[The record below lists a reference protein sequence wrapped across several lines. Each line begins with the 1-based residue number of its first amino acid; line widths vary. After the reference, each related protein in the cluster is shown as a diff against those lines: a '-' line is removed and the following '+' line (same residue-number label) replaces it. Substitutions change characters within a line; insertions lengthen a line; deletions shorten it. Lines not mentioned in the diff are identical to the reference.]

1 MNWLCSRCS
10 VFLLLLAC
18 AALNTNAQMN
28 VYGGKEND
36 NNCKTF
42 YLVNSTDSIFYVAGL
57 KQDQLKD
64 CQTFSNNARS
74 QNSKFTIDVSTN
86 EDHYLLLLPKDTIV
100 YNILIGADNFAKE
113 KELSLL
119 FRNSPCVIATNKDKK
134 RNRQIKRLPR
144 NRIVLPVI
152 EK

>member
-1 MNWLCSRCS
+1 M
-10 VFLLLLAC
+10 LLLAGT
-18 AALNTNAQMN
+18 AFQANAQLN
-28 VYGGKEND
+28 VFGGKEND

-42 YLVNSTDSIFYVAGL
+42 YLVNATDSIFYVAGL

-64 CQTFSNNARS
+64 CQTFSNNAHS
-74 QNSKFTIDVSTN
+74 QNSKFIIDVSAN
-86 EDHYLLLLPKDTIV
+86 EDHYLLLLPKDTIA

-119 FRNSPCVIATNKDKK
+119 FRSSPCVIATNNDKK
-134 RNRQIKRLPR
+134 RYRQIRRLPAS
-144 NRIVLPVI
+144 RIVLPVI

>member
-1 MNWLCSRCS
+1 
-10 VFLLLLAC
+10 LLAGT
-18 AALNTNAQMN
+18 ALQANAQLN
-28 VYGGKEND
+28 VFGGKEND

-42 YLVNSTDSIFYVAGL
+42 YLVNATDSIFYVAGL

-64 CQTFSNNARS
+64 CQTFSNNAHS
-74 QNSKFTIDVSTN
+74 QNSKFIIDVSTN
-86 EDHYLLLLPKDTIV
+86 EDHYLLLLPKDTIA

-119 FRNSPCVIATNKDKK
+119 FRNSPCVIATNNDKK
-134 RNRQIKRLPR
+134 RNRQIRRLPAD
-144 NRIVLPVI
+144 RIVLPVI